1 MKAAV
6 AVGILCVF
14 LMSDSDVF
22 FSVVSLAGARR
33 LCLEPLPALRTGVGP
48 SCQHPVVFFNRN
60 VQMNSPLYVPIVSLG
75 ANQQAPGLKLRW
87 AYYMQWPS
95 EMGAWTLGHVLWPEA
110 APASLLPQVSL
121 SPQLWHTAQQL
132 SVQSLLSCAICNL
145 NKSCYK

>member
-1 MKAAV
+1 MCLWSLVGQPFGRDIVKAAV

-33 LCLEPLPALRTGVGP
+33 LCLAPPPALRTGVGP

-60 VQMNSPLYVPIVSLG
+60 VQMNSPLYVSIVSLG

-87 AYYMQWPS
+87 AYYMQR
-95 EMGAWTLGHVLWPEA
+95 
-110 APASLLPQVSL
+110 PAVAFRNGCTDSR
-121 SPQLWHTAQQL
+121 
-132 SVQSLLSCAICNL
+132 SCAL
-145 NKSCYK
+145 ARSCSSKFAPTGVP